1 MSTLRQTGFKE
12 GGRLTMCNR
21 LFGVSMLLLAVGCAP
36 HIVVTPV
43 GTPITLKTKL
53 SCYNGGRFNPYIGG
67 LCAKDVL
74 ENLRSSSFPNLVA
87 SGHELAVDVYF
98 VEASADF
105 WGATKAR
112 ISLFVKLP
120 DGTTIHEYEAVGRAT
135 GLYADLNSSVRVAVS
150 GAIEDIKLEL
160 VRDQAEILGAARQG
174 PRDRQLAQAP
184 SNGSAEAPAAVSAP
198 DPLTE
203 GLQRAAAIQDAI
215 AAIVGMAAYKQAP
228 RAEYAAADARAM
240 KEYLTAAFGY
250 QEGNIIFLQDPTKG
264 QLEEVFGSAGNPRGK
279 LYNWVKPGK
288 SDVFVYYAGHG
299 APSVSD
305 KKGYL
310 VPVDASPDYVS
321 ASGYPLD
328 LLYANLAKIP
338 AKSIAVV
345 LDACFSGLA
354 ADTGGRSTMLLKDAS
369 PLVVAPVSENVPSKL
384 SVFAAATGSQLASW
398 YPDKGHSL
406 FTYWFLSGLKGEA
419 DADKDGSIT
428 LGEMKAYLSENV
440 TYTARRLYGRD
451 QTPEVKGRPDA
462 ELLRLR

>member
-1 MSTLRQTGFKE
+1 LTFEFGTEGFDATSIGIATRRAVYE
-12 GGRLTMCNR
+12 VTRD
-21 LFGVSMLLLAVGCAP
+21 LAAWAERTSGTVEVEP
-36 HIVVTPV
+36 RPVTPV
-43 GTPITLKTKL
+43 V
-53 SCYNGGRFNPYIGG
+53 SDVDSG
-67 LCAKDVL
+67 LPHTRRVN
-74 ENLRSSSFPNLVA
+74 EQ
-87 SGHELAVDVYF
+87 G
-98 VEASADF
+98 
-105 WGATKAR
+105 
-112 ISLFVKLP
+112 
-120 DGTTIHEYEAVGRAT
+120 
-135 GLYADLNSSVRVAVS
+135 VAV
-150 GAIEDIKLEL
+150 
-160 VRDQAEILGAARQG
+160 V
-174 PRDRQLAQAP
+174 
-184 SNGSAEAPAAVSAP
+184 
-198 DPLTE
+198 
-203 GLQRAAAIQDAI
+203 
-215 AAIVGMAAYKQAP
+215 VGTQTYKQAP
-228 RAEYAAADARAM
+228 RAQYACADAQAVR
-240 KEYLTAAFGY
+240 KYLTTAFGY
-250 QEGNIIFLQDPTKG
+250 QEGNIIDLPDPTKG
-264 QLEEVFGSAGNPRGK
+264 QLEEVFGSAGSYKGK

-299 APSVSD
+299 APSMSD

-338 AKSIAVV
+338 AKSITVV

-398 YPDKGHSL
+398 YPEKGHSL
-406 FTYWFLSGLKGEA
+406 FTYWYLKGLKGEA